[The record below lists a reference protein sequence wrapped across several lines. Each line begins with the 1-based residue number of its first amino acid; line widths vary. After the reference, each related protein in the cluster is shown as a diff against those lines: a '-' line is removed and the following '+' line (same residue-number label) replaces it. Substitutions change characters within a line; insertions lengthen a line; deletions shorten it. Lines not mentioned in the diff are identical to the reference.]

1 MSTGSG
7 TVPGRGPHL
16 TQLGLLSSP
25 RGRPY
30 LAEMAN
36 TNRDTP
42 HGTPM
47 DMTWVLVLVAQC

>member
-16 TQLGLLSSP
+16 TQLGLLSSLEDAHT
-25 RGRPY
+25 